1 MPSLVDSILSRVSEL
16 DSSLIY
22 LVQSIGPGFQGIA
35 RFISHGAISN
45 LVFLALVLGAL
56 LLIEKWRISLEVVI
70 IALVSYGA
78 LVLLKLFFHVD
89 RPYAVDPLVVA
100 YDKDIGFGLP
110 SIHAAMSVVVLGW
123 IALRHPKS
131 HVVLWG
137 SVALIVLVGLS
148 RVYLG
153 VHYPSQ
159 VLAGWIFGILF
170 LYIFRVI
177 DKRLWSPF
185 QKKLK

>member
-1 MPSLVDSILSRVSEL
+1 MFSMFLARASEL

-22 LVQSIGPGFQGIA
+22 FIQSAGSNFQGVA
-35 RFISHGAISN
+35 RFLSHGAVSN
-45 LVFLALVLGAL
+45 LTFFALLVIAL
-56 LLIEKWRISLEVVI
+56 LLIEKWRISFEVVI

-78 LVLLKLFFHVD
+78 LFLLKLLFHVD
-89 RPYAVDPLVVA
+89 RPYMIDPSVIA
-100 YDKDIGFGLP
+100 YDKDLGFGLP
-110 SIHAAMSVVVLGW
+110 SMHAAMSVVVLGW
-123 IALRHPKS
+123 ISIRHPKS
-131 HVVLWG
+131 PIVLWG
-137 SVALIVLVGLS
+137 SVTLIVLVGIS

-185 QKKLK
+185 QKKLQ